1 MNHKILV
8 LNGPPHAGK
17 DLICSII
24 YKHFNCRQA
33 KFSRP
38 LKDGIKS
45 IFRLNDEIELEAK
58 KDEVTKALFNK
69 LSYRQMQ
76 IELSE
81 RLLKPLFGSDI
92 FGQLLLRDLQA
103 PTNAAFTVVSDSGF
117 IDELMPLRKQYGIKN
132 IYVLKLTRSGTSYAG
147 DSRGYLDLGIEW
159 QAKTFANEL
168 PKASL
173 PRVICLLVSE
183 WLQVRPNTMILDHE
197 PSFEEATSMLG

>member
-38 LKDGIKS
+38 LKD
-45 IFRLNDEIELEAK
+45 
-58 KDEVTKALFNK
+58 
-69 LSYRQMQ
+69 
-76 IELSE
+76 
-81 RLLKPLFGSDI
+81 KPLFGSDI